1 MVRSLMRKCLLF
13 VLVNLFFCSFLCNGD
28 LAEALNPLYKPNLAS
43 ARVAIKNLKNLSE
56 DEKVNKVEIS
66 EISDA
71 IINLYKAELKTSK
84 AVDLGN
90 EDEKNALTQDRASI
104 DWLEGS
110 ALNPKGNP
118 TLARSAQVLAMNLR
132 KTAADRTKKVQNGLI
147 AAMKAV
153 DEKIKILFESGD
165 LESSYILHGCVETMN
180 IIYLKDAPF
189 KHSVSAKDLER
200 FKTYLAERPQLLSD
214 AQAAEKAGNFE
225 KAFALFSKANEKK
238 GLRRSA
244 LLFAKELEKNELFGE
259 AAEKYELASDFAASK
274 RLRDAHPELVKSS
287 FKHLSASELF
297 KKVEPAILKIK
308 VFTKNGSGH
317 GTGFFYKRGGYILTN
332 RHVIRPRDEKTGKKL
347 DVKKI
352 VVTTSNGREFE
363 PKLLVT
369 NPLST
374 SADLAV
380 VKIELKEHEVLRLGT
395 DLEVATGTEV
405 AAVGFPY
412 FSEAKTATINTGVV
426 SMNAREF
433 KGKTWIQTDAA
444 SNPGNSGGPLVLSNS
459 SVVGVITERLIG
471 EENSN
476 LAIPMGIVSNFLEKY
491 KNRIYA
497 K

>member
-71 IINLYKAELKTSK
+71 IINLYKAELQTSK

-297 KKVEPAILKIK
+297 EKVEPAILKIK
-308 VFTKNGSGH
+308 VFTKNGSVH

-332 RHVIRPRDEKTGKKL
+332 RHVIRPRDEKTGKRY

-352 VVTTSNGREFE
+352 VVTTSNGREFD

-426 SMNAREF
+426 SMNAREYM
-433 KGKTWIQTDAA
+433 GKTWIQTDAA
-444 SNPGNSGGPLVLSNS
+444 INGGNSGGPLVLSNG
-459 SVVGVITERLIG
+459 SVVGVITLGSTVEQ
-471 EENSN
+471 NSN
-476 LAIPMGIVSNFLEKY
+476 MAIPMGIVSNFLEKY
-491 KNRIYA
+491 KNRIHA

>member
-71 IINLYKAELKTSK
+71 IINLYKAELQTSK

-153 DEKIKILFESGD
+153 DEKIKILFELGD

-352 VVTTSNGREFE
+352 VVTTSNGREFD

-405 AAVGFPY
+405 AAVGFPS

-426 SMNAREF
+426 SMNAREYM
-433 KGKTWIQTDAA
+433 GKTWIQTDAA
-444 SNPGNSGGPLVLSNS
+444 INGGNSGGPLVLSNG
-459 SVVGVITERLIG
+459 SVVGVITLRSTVEQ
-471 EENSN
+471 NSN
-476 LAIPMGIVSNFLEKY
+476 MAIPMGIVSNFLEKY
-491 KNRIYA
+491 KNRIHA